1 VKKFEL
7 DNVAV
12 IFKQNPLLSFSPL
25 ILITIISLALLS
37 CGQKTPEDPIKHAY
51 ELRMS
56 GKADE
61 AKVVLDEAIAIDST
75 YAAAHYELSR
85 TLFHMGFG
93 KEQETADYLNKSKE
107 ANNLAIKYDPDNVI
121 YNYFACRIAY
131 LEAYVALSGDEDTAR
146 AKLDELRE
154 LYKKVLE
161 LEPEYHE
168 VSLYL
173 AEIYGVLPKQF
184 GLNYTIAENYGMTLD
199 SKDKIWGAKALTL
212 LRSKAIDVEDL
223 WNKILADYPDDPDA
237 LEELGKYYLRE
248 GRTEEGLR
256 YLNDAITADSTKSFL
271 FLDIARFHTI
281 NAMLDKTKLEK
292 NTKLTEEVINKYLE
306 TNPIPPLKAFAIGF
320 LGNLKSKTNEE
331 EGKKLLEQA
340 STLDPYYS
348 KLGDIPSM
356 DLFVPPDEVSH
367 NHRYLFRP
375 M

>member
-1 VKKFEL
+1 
-7 DNVAV
+7 
-12 IFKQNPLLSFSPL
+12 
-25 ILITIISLALLS
+25 
-37 CGQKTPEDPIKHAY
+37 
-51 ELRMS
+51 
-56 GKADE
+56 
-61 AKVVLDEAIAIDST
+61 
-75 YAAAHYELSR
+75 
-85 TLFHMGFG
+85 MGFG

-256 YLNDAITADSTKSFL
+256 YLNDAIAADSTKSFL
-271 FLDIARFHTI
+271 YLDIARFHTI

-331 EGKKLLEQA
+331 EGKKLLEQS